1 MIELYRYR
9 LKLSVGEIQMKE
21 AQVTLK
27 IEKLAHCKGMP
38 QYASGGAAG
47 LDLCLSTEEKVE
59 IPAGKRAKLP
69 TGIKVEIPQ
78 GYEGQ
83 VRPRSG
89 LADKFG
95 ISLTNCIG
103 TVDCDYRG
111 EVMVLIINHGDEAYT
126 FQPGDRLAQLV
137 ITPVIQVKIEEVESV
152 NETARGEGGFGS
164 TGKNLLTV

>member
-1 MIELYRYR
+1 
-9 LKLSVGEIQMKE
+9 MKD
-21 AQVTLK
+21 APVSLK
-27 IEKLAHCKGMP
+27 IEKLAHCQGMP

-47 LDLCLSTEEKVE
+47 LDLCLASEKPVKIKSGE
-59 IPAGKRAKLP
+59 RDMLP

-89 LADKFG
+89 LAAKHG

-111 EVMVLIINHGDEAYT
+111 EVMVLIINHGQEAYT
-126 FQPGDRLAQLV
+126 FQPGDRIAQLV
-137 ITPVIQVKIEEVESV
+137 ITPVITVTIEEVESV
-152 NETARGEGGFGS
+152 QATARGEGGFGS

>member
-1 MIELYRYR
+1 
-9 LKLSVGEIQMKE
+9 MKD
-21 AQVTLK
+21 APVSLK
-27 IEKLAHCKGMP
+27 IEKLAHCQGMP

-47 LDLCLSTEEKVE
+47 LDLCLASDKPVE
-59 IPAGKRAKLP
+59 IKAGHRDMLP

-89 LADKFG
+89 LAAKHG

-103 TVDCDYRG
+103 TVDSDYRG
-111 EVMVLIINHGDEAYT
+111 EVMVLIINHGQEAYT
-126 FQPGDRLAQLV
+126 FQPGDRIAQLV
-137 ITPVIQVKIEEVESV
+137 ITPVITVSIEEVESV
-152 NETARGEGGFGS
+152 STTARGEGGFGS